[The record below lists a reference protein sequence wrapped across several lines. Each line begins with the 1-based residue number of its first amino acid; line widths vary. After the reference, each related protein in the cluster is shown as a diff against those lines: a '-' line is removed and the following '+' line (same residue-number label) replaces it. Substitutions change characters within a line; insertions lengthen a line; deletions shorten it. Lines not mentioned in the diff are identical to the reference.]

1 QRSWGESGGVDALV
15 RRLFNGLEIGKRGLG
30 LGDQHAERFGLGDRE
45 IAQHLAVDGNL
56 SLAEAVDKSTIG
68 QSVIPHGGV
77 DTLDPE
83 GAEIA
88 LLDATIAIGVLAGLF
103 DGLLGDTD
111 RGLAAAIIALRSLQD
126 LLVTGVIGN
135 ASFNA

>member
-1 QRSWGESGGVDALV
+1 MG
-15 RRLFNGLEIGKRGLG
+15 RLFDAFEICQSCLG
-30 LGDQHAERFGLGDRE
+30 LCDQHAERFGLGDRE
-45 IAQHLAVDGNL
+45 IAQHLAVNGNL
-56 SLAEAVDKSTIG
+56 SLAEAVDKSAIG
-68 QSVIPHGGV
+68 QSVVADGSV
-77 DTLDPE
+77 DTLDPQ

-88 LLDATIAIGVLAGLF
+88 LLDATIAVGVLAGLF

-111 RGLAAAIIALRSLQD
+111 RRLSAAVLTLGSLQD